1 MVGKPYRGPSVG
13 HVKREV
19 TESMSPISAASR
31 GAELAKAL
39 DGPSLR
45 FLDPPMANLD
55 PVARLAVVP
64 DRPSGSRTT
73 VPPHLLQSAEFRLP
87 ELCRRVATEIRDQ
100 MTVYR
105 IESAVVS
112 RDDLTRSVMAN
123 LRTVIDALRTP
134 DSIDLAQAI
143 ATGSRR
149 ARQGVPLP
157 EVQRAFRIGFSG
169 LWDVLLDVVAVAD
182 DHQRQALAN
191 VAATFWYLIDRFLE
205 AVGTA
210 YRQTT
215 AELVRAQR
223 RRRVALLDAVFSGG
237 AVTDTTRWEITQLLD
252 LPHDGTFAVVV
263 AETAS
268 PTAGARFEIESA
280 LDAIHIGSAWRPTPA
295 YELGIVS
302 IGSTERLGLLVQI
315 LREYATGRVGVSPAF
330 TGLEDASHALRLA
343 HVARASI
350 ADGAATA
357 ACFDE
362 SPVSMIVAAAPQE
375 ATRIAQSLLAP
386 VLALPAADRDMLLDT
401 VDAWVA
407 NAGSAK
413 RTAGQLYC
421 HPNTVRYRLHRLQDE
436 LHMSLTDPSAV
447 AQLVVALRAWRMLGD
462 ARPPATRQTGRA
474 LWRAPTRTSPSC
486 GRSQTSPDR

>member
-1 MVGKPYRGPSVG
+1 M
-13 HVKREV
+13 
-19 TESMSPISAASR
+19 SAASE

-39 DGPSLR
+39 GGPSLR

-87 ELCRRVATEIRDQ
+87 DLCRRVATEIRDQ

-134 DSIDLAQAI
+134 DRIDLAQAF

-157 EVQRAFRIGFSG
+157 EVQPAFRIGFSG

-191 VAATFWYLIDRFLE
+191 AATTFWYLIDRFLE

-210 YRQTT
+210 YRLTT

-223 RRRVALLDAVFSGG
+223 RRRVALMDAVFSGG
-237 AVTDTTRWEITQLLD
+237 AVTDPTRWEITELLD

-268 PTAGARFEIESA
+268 PTAGARLEIESA
-280 LDAIHIGSAWRPTPA
+280 LDAIHMGSAWRPTPA

-302 IGSTERLGLLVQI
+302 IGSAERLGLLVEI
-315 LREYATGRVGVSPAF
+315 LREYATGRVGVSSAF
-330 TGLEDASHALRLA
+330 TGLEEASHALRLA

-350 ADGAATA
+350 ADGAVTA

-386 VLALPAADRDMLLDT
+386 VWHSPPLTATCSSPPSMPGLPT
-401 VDAWVA
+401 
-407 NAGSAK
+407 
-413 RTAGQLYC
+413 
-421 HPNTVRYRLHRLQDE
+421 
-436 LHMSLTDPSAV
+436 
-447 AQLVVALRAWRMLGD
+447 RARRSG
-462 ARPPATRQTGRA
+462 RPASCTATR
-474 LWRAPTRTSPSC
+474 TR
-486 GRSQTSPDR
+486 